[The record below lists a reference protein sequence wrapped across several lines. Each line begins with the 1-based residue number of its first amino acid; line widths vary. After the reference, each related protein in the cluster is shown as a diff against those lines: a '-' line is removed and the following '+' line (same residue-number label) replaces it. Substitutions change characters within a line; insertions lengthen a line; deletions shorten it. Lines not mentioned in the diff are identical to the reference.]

1 MTDEKR
7 WNERLWL
14 CTVPRKSLL
23 WLWSHLWLW
32 CSHTQRPRG
41 SPGAQ
46 GFPMETDVCAGAANV
61 GMSLQVKGVKTESS
75 TSAYRADHC
84 VPSVLISSISAA
96 ILLWLQLLTLSHK
109 FSCSFP
115 TLVLQTRTKR
125 CVSFSNAVNC
135 PNSPP
140 SSLGK
145 QELQIN
151 NEAFFIIKNALHLW
165 LILLGI
171 FPLTLLSF
179 IAG

>member
-1 MTDEKR
+1 MALHSAQKEPSVAVESPVTLVLPHSKAQRQPWGSGISHGDRCLCRGCKR
-7 WNERLWL
+7 
-14 CTVPRKSLL
+14 
-23 WLWSHLWLW
+23 
-32 CSHTQRPRG
+32 G
-41 SPGAQ
+41 
-46 GFPMETDVCAGAANV
+46 NV
-61 GMSLQVKGVKTESS
+61 SAGVKTESS

-109 FSCSFP
+109 FSCFFP
-115 TLVLQTRTKR
+115 TLVLQSRTKR